1 MHIAH
6 LLLGSNQGDSQL
18 LLAEARRQIALQC
31 GPITAA
37 SAIHTTAAWGPV
49 PQPDYKNQALE
60 IQTGLLPAELLK
72 TCLQTEAQ
80 LGRRRTIRWGP
91 RTMDIDLLFY
101 DNLILETES
110 LQLPHPR
117 LHERLFVLQPLAEIA
132 AEKVHPQLG
141 KTIGELLAA
150 LL

>member
-1 MHIAH
+1 MSTAH
-6 LLLGSNQGDSQL
+6 LLLGSNLGNSEALLTEACRQL
-18 LLAEARRQIALQC
+18 ALQC
-31 GPITAA
+31 GTIVAT
-37 SAIHTTAAWGPV
+37 SAIHTTVAWGPV
-49 PQPDYKNQALE
+49 PQPDYQNQALALE
-60 IQTGLLPAELLK
+60 TDLDPADLLHACLRIEAE
-72 TCLQTEAQ
+72 
-80 LGRRRTIRWGP
+80 LGRRRTVRWGP

-101 DNLILETES
+101 DDLMLETED

-132 AEKVHPQLG
+132 PEKIHPRFG